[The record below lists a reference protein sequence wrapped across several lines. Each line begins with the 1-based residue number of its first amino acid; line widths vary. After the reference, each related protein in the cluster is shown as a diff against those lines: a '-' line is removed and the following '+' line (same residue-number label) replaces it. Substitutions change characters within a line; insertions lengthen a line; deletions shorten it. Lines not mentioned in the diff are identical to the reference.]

1 MDGILIQLVRLRFIG
16 TIVCCV
22 RGYIQVVANE
32 KGEGG
37 ELIEDYENNWGFI
50 NILRELRKRNFIGKI
65 TGFENGFLMVSNF
78 EEEMNLN
85 PEKKFIFPKL
95 DENFFS
101 P

>member
-1 MDGILIQLVRLRFIG
+1 MLR
-16 TIVCCV
+16 
-22 RGYIQVVANE
+22 
-32 KGEGG
+32 KGLHPGCSKRKGGGGG

-85 PEKKFIFPKL
+85 PEKKIH
-95 DENFFS
+95 FS
-101 P
+101 

>member
-1 MDGILIQLVRLRFIG
+1 MLR
-16 TIVCCV
+16 
-22 RGYIQVVANE
+22 
-32 KGEGG
+32 KGLHPGCSKRKGGGG

-85 PEKKFIFPKL
+85 PEKKIH
-95 DENFFS
+95 FS
-101 P
+101 